1 VTVFSS
7 CVVWPLVVRG
17 VIMNERDHVTCC
29 APVGLTFLV
38 LGLREC
44 EIKLPCKFIFPQN
57 MLESRM
63 LRGSVVWEPLLPLNG
78 D

>member
-1 VTVFSS
+1 MTVFSF
-7 CVVWPLVVRG
+7 CVVWPLVLRG
-17 VIMNERDHVTCC
+17 VIMNERDYVTCC

-44 EIKLPCKFIFPQN
+44 EIKLSCKFIFPRN
-57 MLESRM
+57 MLDYRM
-63 LRGSVVWEPLLPLNG
+63 LRGSVVWEPQLSLNR